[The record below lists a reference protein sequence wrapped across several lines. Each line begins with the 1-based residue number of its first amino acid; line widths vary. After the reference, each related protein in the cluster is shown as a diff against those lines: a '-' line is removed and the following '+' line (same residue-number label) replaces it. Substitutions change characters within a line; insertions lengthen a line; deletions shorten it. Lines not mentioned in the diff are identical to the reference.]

1 MEDPDDYLLVGK
13 VVKAHG
19 IKGEVKF
26 KPYADDVSN
35 IPHYDEM
42 LLRKPDSDEG
52 LLCSVSRVRLTGK
65 MAILKFDGVD
75 TCDDAEAMVG
85 HEVWVAKDAL
95 PSLAED
101 EFYWHELEGL
111 KVVTEDG
118 LELGKVS
125 SLLATGP
132 YDVLVVTGRGHEY
145 LIPARNEFIAGR
157 DGDTLIVSPPDGLL
171 DINK

>member
-1 MEDPDDYLLVGK
+1 MEDPDDYLVIGK
-13 VVKAHG
+13 VVKPHG
-19 IKGEVKF
+19 IKGEVKL
-26 KPYADDVSN
+26 KPYAADAGN

-42 LLRKPDSDEG
+42 LLRKPDSGEG
-52 LLCSVSRVRLTGK
+52 LLCSVSRCRLTGK

-75 TCDDAEAMVG
+75 TCNDAESLVG
-85 HEVWVAKDAL
+85 HEVLVGRDAL

-118 LELGKVS
+118 RELGTVS

-145 LIPARNEFIAGR
+145 LIPARKEFIAGQ

>member
-1 MEDPDDYLLVGK
+1 MEDPEDYLLIGK

-35 IPHYDEM
+35 IPYYDEM
-42 LLRKPDSDEG
+42 LLRKPEEDEG
-52 LLCSVSRVRLTGK
+52 LLCVVERSRLSGK
-65 MAILKFDGVD
+65 MAILKFEGIE
-75 TCDDAEAMVG
+75 TCNEAEDLIG
-85 HEVWVAKDAL
+85 HEVWVSKDSL
-95 PSLAED
+95 PELAED

-111 KVVTEDG
+111 RVVTEKG

-125 SLLATGP
+125 SLMATGP

-145 LIPARNEFIAGR
+145 LIPARNEFIVGR